1 VNHAR
6 RAVEVLEGL
15 EGLED
20 EARIFSS
27 AATSVLGQALLQ
39 KGDADEAV
47 VSLTQRVQSCQASL
61 AETPDDHDSMR
72 TLGDALQ
79 ELWKALFA
87 AGRWQDSIQPLM
99 DTIAIYRTM
108 SSGARDQRRSMAV
121 VFFMLAYAHNQ
132 LLEHSEAAIAA
143 EQSANVWQA
152 LVDGDPSDNELQ
164 VSLAH
169 ALGLLG
175 ESLSA
180 LDRRNEA
187 VQAITRAVGHLQL
200 PAELN
205 PDDHMQH
212 LTHLLDRL
220 GTYLR
225 DLELSVEAEETQARL
240 DDLRRRF
247 PKSAED
253 T

>member
-1 VNHAR
+1 
-6 RAVEVLEGL
+6 
-15 EGLED
+15 
-20 EARIFSS
+20 
-27 AATSVLGQALLQ
+27 
-39 KGDADEAV
+39 
-47 VSLTQRVQSCQASL
+47 
-61 AETPDDHDSMR
+61 
-72 TLGDALQ
+72 
-79 ELWKALFA
+79 
-87 AGRWQDSIQPLM
+87 M

-108 SSGARDQRRSMAV
+108 SSGARDQRRSMAD
-121 VFFMLAYAHNQ
+121 VFFMLAYAHNR

-152 LVDGDPSDNELQ
+152 LADGDPSDNELQ

-169 ALGLLG
+169 ALDLLG

-187 VQAITRAVGHLQL
+187 VQAITRSVGHLQL

-212 LTHLLDRL
+212 LIHLLDRL

-225 DLELSVEAEETQARL
+225 DLGLSAEAEETQARL

-253 T
+253 A